1 MPNNEINVNIK
12 VDERKGAVAPLTAA
26 TDTFQ
31 PIETDEY
38 VTQIPTDGSG
48 ISYTLGQT
56 ITPTTDRTLY
66 AIWQEI
72 TYDITYVYNY
82 GTGTP
87 DYVDTITYTEAQSY
101 VMNTAV
107 ECSFVPP
114 SGYELSTW
122 NTAANG
128 SGTNYA
134 VGSTHTITANLTI
147 YAQWVTI

>member
-1 MPNNEINVNIK
+1 MAEGKFVTSITCMDGRIQTPIIK
-12 VDERKGAVAPLTAA
+12 WIKEN
-26 TDTFQ
+26 
-31 PIETDEY
+31 
-38 VTQIPTDGSG
+38 
-48 ISYTLGQT
+48 
-56 ITPTTDRTLY
+56 
-66 AIWQEI
+66 
-72 TYDITYVYNY
+72 YDV
-82 GTGTP
+82 

-134 VGSTHTITANLTI
+134 VGSTKVISANLTI